1 MMKPD
6 HRTPDLRA
14 LALAVTVLSALTASF
29 LVAQAS
35 LVSSAGYAGYGIGES
50 AALAAAEGYGR

>member
-1 MMKPD
+1 MKPD

-14 LALAVTVLSALTASF
+14 LALAVTVLSALAASF

-35 LVSSAGYAGYGIGES
+35 LVSSAEFAGYGIAD
-50 AALAAAEGYGR
+50 AALTAEGGRR

>member
-1 MMKPD
+1 MMMKPD

-14 LALAVTVLSALTASF
+14 LALAVTVLSALAASF

-35 LVSSAGYAGYGIGES
+35 LVSSAEFAGYGIADT
-50 AALAAAEGYGR
+50 AALAAGGGRR